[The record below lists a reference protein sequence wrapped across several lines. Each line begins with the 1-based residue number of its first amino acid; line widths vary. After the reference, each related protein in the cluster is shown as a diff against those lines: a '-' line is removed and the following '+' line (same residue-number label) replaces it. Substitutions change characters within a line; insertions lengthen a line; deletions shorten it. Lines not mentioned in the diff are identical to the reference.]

1 MLLLLVLDPRDTLA
15 PLMLEGD
22 STGAIVAGGL
32 LTTTNI
38 VENFPGFPSGIGGYD
53 LTERFKE
60 QSVRFGTIV
69 KSETVVTVD
78 KLDDGTFNV
87 NTVDSVYMT
96 RAIIIATGS
105 TPNRLYI
112 PGYDEF
118 WHKGISTCAI
128 CDGGLP
134 CYRNVPIAVVGGGD
148 SACEEALHLAHTAS
162 KVYLIHRRD
171 ALRASK
177 IMIDRVMKNEK
188 IELVLESRVTEIG
201 GNGFVEEITVQT
213 NENQPRKLDVR
224 GVFVAIG
231 HIPNSKFISSLVETD
246 EHGYIKTNGKMETS
260 LPGIWAAGDVQ
271 DPHYRQAIT
280 AAGSGCIAALEVER
294 WLN

>member
-1 MLLLLVLDPRDTLA
+1 
-15 PLMLEGD
+15 
-22 STGAIVAGGL
+22 
-32 LTTTNI
+32 
-38 VENFPGFPSGIGGYD
+38 
-53 LTERFKE
+53 
-60 QSVRFGTIV
+60 
-69 KSETVVTVD
+69 
-78 KLDDGTFNV
+78 
-87 NTVDSVYMT
+87 
-96 RAIIIATGS
+96 
-105 TPNRLYI
+105 
-112 PGYDEF
+112 
-118 WHKGISTCAI
+118 
-128 CDGGLP
+128 
-134 CYRNVPIAVVGGGD
+134 
-148 SACEEALHLAHTAS
+148 
-162 KVYLIHRRD
+162 
-171 ALRASK
+171 
-177 IMIDRVMKNEK
+177 MIDRVMKNEK